1 MYHLFL
7 LLDLF
12 GVHFFSRQLV
22 HTQVPFGTEYQIQVE
37 TVPIAAY
44 SQYNAIH
51 QVVCVFTSRCQNH
64 SKACNFLYDGQLP
77 VQMSG
82 KPCFHWGSY
91 LFFLFSVSSPLERG
105 SLKLLLF
112 LERYQV
118 PETAENYFM
127 KCSYIAWPCV
137 LDASL
142 SHGYLVYRA
151 LRHYWYLPME
161 VYMYGIYWKNVWF
174 GHSDIGHLYW
184 SHSTHMPFTCTLLPT
199 LTKTDISCL
208 KLLYGELNFKTS
220 HSVILAVKIKINF

>member
-91 LFFLFSVSSPLERG
+91 LFFLFSVSSPLVRG

-112 LERYQV
+112 WKDTKFQRQQRITLWNALILHGLVCLMHHFHRAIWFIELWGIIDIYLWKYTCMEFIER
-118 PETAENYFM
+118 
-127 KCSYIAWPCV
+127 
-137 LDASL
+137 
-142 SHGYLVYRA
+142 
-151 LRHYWYLPME
+151 
-161 VYMYGIYWKNVWF
+161 MYGL
-174 GHSDIGHLYW
+174 D
-184 SHSTHMPFTCTLLPT
+184 T
-199 LTKTDISCL
+199 LT
-208 KLLYGELNFKTS
+208 
-220 HSVILAVKIKINF
+220 